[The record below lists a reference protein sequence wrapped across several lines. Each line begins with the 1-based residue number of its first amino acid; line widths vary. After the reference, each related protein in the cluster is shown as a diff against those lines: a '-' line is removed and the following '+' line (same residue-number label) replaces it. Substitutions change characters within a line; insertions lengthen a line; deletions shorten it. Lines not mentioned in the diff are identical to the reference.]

1 MSKGFS
7 KRGLTILF
15 EGLAREEALAPAARA
30 ARARRPV
37 ALAEWPPRESAWTW
51 EPWRRLMV
59 AIQRV
64 GL

>member
-7 KRGLTILF
+7 KRGLTILL
-15 EGLAREEALAPAARA
+15 EGLAREEELAA
-30 ARARRPV
+30 V
-37 ALAEWPPRESAWTW
+37 APRERSEVRHAEWPPREGAWTW

-59 AIQRV
+59 TIARV